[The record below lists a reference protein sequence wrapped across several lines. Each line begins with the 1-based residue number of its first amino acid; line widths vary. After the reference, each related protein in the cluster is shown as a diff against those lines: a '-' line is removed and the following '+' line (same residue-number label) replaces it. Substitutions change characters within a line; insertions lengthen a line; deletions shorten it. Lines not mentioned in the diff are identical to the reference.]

1 MSYNS
6 VVLDELL
13 QQTACYG
20 LPYGIFGISCWA
32 FTIFSVALTY
42 LDFPLFSPWRWCKP
56 YKSQDP
62 LLAVI
67 ISAMVLGPAIYTCV
81 YCHGEWQVI
90 LLAVGQLT
98 PWSFKMLNDGVRARK
113 VIAGDNKVQDP
124 HNINGRYIIIGK
136 ILTILLAA
144 GGWAGIIGLSIMLV
158 NTTKA
163 VTDWI
168 WILFAVGLT
177 AFVTM
182 CVAICIKRN
191 VFIIIMAAYI
201 SANLHIIGSHIIL
214 AMVSGNWSGIAP
226 AGAGLISSIIFF
238 AGKRLLFFDFECNF

>member
-182 CVAICIKRN
+182 C
-191 VFIIIMAAYI
+191 
-201 SANLHIIGSHIIL
+201 SHIIL